1 MESIDLQKLFF
12 NHVRSKLPGHLS
24 FVEEV
29 ADTLDISTDSAYRRI
44 RGEKPISLEE
54 IQKVCE
60 KFQISLDHI
69 LGLNTNSTV
78 FFGNWIGS
86 ENFDFEKYVTDML
99 YQMKSIAALENCL
112 MFIET
117 KDIPPFLHFQFPE
130 LSRFKSFFWNKTILS
145 FPDYNKLHYEDYQ
158 MSERIRAI
166 ETEIINTYRK
176 IPSIEIWSA
185 ETITSSIH
193 QVEFYKESGVFKDK
207 ETPAIIYDDLL
218 KLVNHIE
225 AEAEAG
231 EKFVYGLLPSG
242 NDKNYQLYFNEVFLG
257 HNTILAEGSNS
268 KTVFINH
275 GVLNYMITR
284 DKQFCDATKKS
295 LENTLRKSSLIST
308 VNEKERQRYFN
319 DLRRKIESKK
329 GSQVSD

>member
-1 MESIDLQKLFF
+1 MESIELQKLFF
-12 NHVRSKLPGHLS
+12 NHVRSKLSGHLS

-54 IQKVCE
+54 IQKICDTF
-60 KFQISLDHI
+60 KISLDHI

-86 ENFDFEKYVTDML
+86 ENFDFEKYLADML
-99 YQMKSIAALENCL
+99 QQMKSVAALENCL
-112 MFIET
+112 MYIET

-130 LSRFKSFFWNKTILS
+130 LSRFKSFFWKKTILS
-145 FPDYNKLHYEDYQ
+145 YAEYNKMHYEDYELN
-158 MSERIRAI
+158 ERIRLI
-166 ETEIINTYRK
+166 EMEIINTYSK
-176 IPSIEIWSA
+176 IPSIEIWST

-193 QVEFYKESGVFKDK
+193 QVEFYKESGVFMNK
-207 ETPAIIYDDLL
+207 ETSAIIYDELL

-225 AEAEAG
+225 AEAETG
-231 EKFVYGLLPSG
+231 EKFLYGNSPSG
-242 NDKNYQLYFNEVFLG
+242 NEKNYQLYFNEVFLG
-257 HNTILAEGSNS
+257 HNTILAEGSDS
-268 KTVFINH
+268 KIVFLNH

-295 LENTLRKSSLIST
+295 LENTLRKSSLISR
-308 VNEKERQRYFN
+308 VNEKDRQRYFN
-319 DLRRKIESKK
+319 ALRGKIKEKK
-329 GSQVSD
+329 